1 MSLPGQARPPLA
13 YSTSVPASVPARTE
27 VQQTNKAMA
36 KVETGHENAAIALAT
51 KRE

>member
-1 MSLPGQARPPLA
+1 MSLPGQATPLPA
-13 YSTSVPASVPARTE
+13 YSIPVPAGTE

-36 KVETGHENAAIALAT
+36 KAETGHGNAAIALAT